1 MELGNKRVVV
11 DITFNC
17 CSWRYDEK
25 VVTGKTKSR
34 KFVNGKRKMLLDI
47 RNCDNINT

>member
-17 CSWRYDEK
+17 CNCRYDEK

-34 KFVNGKRKMLLDI
+34 KEDSKEKENLLW
-47 RNCDNINT
+47 NF